1 MEGVERWIV
10 HCKGIGCKSFV
21 PKSMIAVQ
29 AVELEV
35 DKSDIDSCQKALL
48 SKEREGEKWP
58 CAIDRHLHVVVRFDS
73 CCCMIRLR
81 NQNLAHSVVDRKE
94 ILAAHAMMTEA
105 YVVEKV
111 S

>member
-1 MEGVERWIV
+1 
-10 HCKGIGCKSFV
+10 
-21 PKSMIAVQ
+21 MIAVQ

-48 SKEREGEKWP
+48 SKERER
-58 CAIDRHLHVVVRFDS
+58 AIDRHLHVVVRFDS